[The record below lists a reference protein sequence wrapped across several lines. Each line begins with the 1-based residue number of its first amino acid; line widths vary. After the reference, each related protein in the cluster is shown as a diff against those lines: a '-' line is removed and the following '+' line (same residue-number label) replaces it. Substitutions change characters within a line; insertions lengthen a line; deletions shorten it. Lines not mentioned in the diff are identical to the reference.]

1 MATSPLV
8 VGDRVDD
15 GSGSLGIVRYVG
27 PVATAKDA
35 SALYYGIEWDD
46 WGRGKN
52 DGSVELPSGE
62 QVEHFSGPSGR
73 KLSGHGSPV
82 SYKCSFVKATVFDK
96 TTERSSLLQRLHE
109 RYSNEERYSN
119 SEGGAPSDV
128 VVAGEVGTTLG
139 SEKPI
144 EFVGAKKLSTQQ
156 TLQTIEK
163 ISLSCCQIVELG
175 GQGLGK
181 LAPNLTELD
190 LSRNLFSKWS
200 DVLAITRELPLLE
213 TLILSGNRFT
223 VDEESGKDEE
233 AVFENLKLLVLNQT
247 LLSWENVGKIVT
259 RHFPRLERL
268 LLVDNEYED
277 DQLTAFES
285 TGGWLETLSMLDLS
299 LNRLRSWNQVLQVAG
314 MFVNLSQLFLVGNR
328 IVTLVTDAAK
338 PTAFQKLTTLSLS
351 ENLIDSWTSIDAL
364 NAFPLLDTLRFSK
377 NPLTT
382 QMSLGEARMLVVART
397 DHIAVFN
404 ASPVREKERKEA
416 EQLYLKRILHELAVI
431 GEDKTEQERV
441 LAAHPRFTRLREL
454 YPEISIDQSGNSGG
468 SGSTTGPRKL
478 ASSLIKVS
486 IIPMSMQATS
496 FEPLVKKIPQ
506 QMKVSQLKLLIEMKF
521 GVDVPTQVLSFRTD
535 SRVSAFLCLLNVFVC
550 SDADS
555 FWCSTEYAYAA
566 RRRQRRS
573 ELLRNAEGC
582 TNDAMDGAAGWGKL
596 NTLKW
601 LDINRTEGCTSQAM
615 DAAAEGGFLTVVQWL
630 QHRPESCTS
639 NAFDGATLNNQF
651 EVLLYL
657 CSVRQEQ
664 FTAEAVM
671 QQDTDETT
679 DIVSWVIDRHPA
691 LWPAFWDE

>member
-1 MATSPLV
+1 
-8 VGDRVDD
+8 GDRVDD

-82 SYKCSFVKATVFDK
+82 SYKCPFVKATVFDK

-163 ISLSCCQIVELG
+163 ISLSCCQIVALG

-200 DVLAITRELPLLE
+200 DVLAIIRELPLLE

-441 LAAHPRFTRLREL
+441 LAAHPRFTRLRQL

-535 SRVSAFLCLLNVFVC
+535 SRSMPMLL
-550 SDADS
+550 DDD
-555 FWCSTEYAYAA
+555 
-566 RRRQRRS
+566 
-573 ELLRNAEGC
+573 NAEVSYYG
-582 TNDAMDGAAGWGKL
+582 MQDG
-596 NTLKW
+596 
-601 LDINRTEGCTSQAM
+601 S
-615 DAAAEGGFLTVVQWL
+615 
-630 QHRPESCTS
+630 
-639 NAFDGATLNNQF
+639 
-651 EVLLYL
+651 EVL
-657 CSVRQEQ
+657 VNDNE
-664 FTAEAVM
+664 
-671 QQDTDETT
+671 
-679 DIVSWVIDRHPA
+679 
-691 LWPAFWDE
+691 

>member
-1 MATSPLV
+1 
-8 VGDRVDD
+8 GDRVDD
-15 GSGSLGIVRYVG
+15 GSGSLGTVRYVG

-35 SALYYGIEWDD
+35 SALYYGIEWDA

-73 KLSGHGSPV
+73 KLSGHGSFV

-163 ISLSCCQIVELG
+163 ISLSCCQIVALG

-200 DVLAITRELPLLE
+200 DVLAIIRELPLLE

-247 LLSWENVGKIVT
+247 LLSWDNVGKIVT

-299 LNRLRSWNQVLQVAG
+299 LNRLRSWNQVLQIAG
-314 MFVNLSQLFLVGNR
+314 MVVNLSQLFLVGNR

-521 GVDVPTQVLSFRTD
+521 GVGVPTQVLSFRTD
-535 SRVSAFLCLLNVFVC
+535 SRSMPMLL
-550 SDADS
+550 DDD
-555 FWCSTEYAYAA
+555 
-566 RRRQRRS
+566 
-573 ELLRNAEGC
+573 NAEVSYYG
-582 TNDAMDGAAGWGKL
+582 MQDG
-596 NTLKW
+596 
-601 LDINRTEGCTSQAM
+601 S
-615 DAAAEGGFLTVVQWL
+615 
-630 QHRPESCTS
+630 
-639 NAFDGATLNNQF
+639 
-651 EVLLYL
+651 EVL
-657 CSVRQEQ
+657 VNDNE
-664 FTAEAVM
+664 
-671 QQDTDETT
+671 
-679 DIVSWVIDRHPA
+679 
-691 LWPAFWDE
+691 

>member
-1 MATSPLV
+1 
-8 VGDRVDD
+8 GDRVDD
-15 GSGSLGIVRYVG
+15 GSGSLGTVRYVG

-163 ISLSCCQIVELG
+163 ISLSCCQIVALG

-200 DVLAITRELPLLE
+200 DVLAIIRELPLLE

-535 SRVSAFLCLLNVFVC
+535 SRSMPMLL
-550 SDADS
+550 DDD
-555 FWCSTEYAYAA
+555 
-566 RRRQRRS
+566 
-573 ELLRNAEGC
+573 NAEVSYYG
-582 TNDAMDGAAGWGKL
+582 MQDG
-596 NTLKW
+596 
-601 LDINRTEGCTSQAM
+601 S
-615 DAAAEGGFLTVVQWL
+615 
-630 QHRPESCTS
+630 
-639 NAFDGATLNNQF
+639 
-651 EVLLYL
+651 EVL
-657 CSVRQEQ
+657 VNDNE
-664 FTAEAVM
+664 
-671 QQDTDETT
+671 
-679 DIVSWVIDRHPA
+679 
-691 LWPAFWDE
+691 

>member
-454 YPEISIDQSGNSGG
+454 YPEISIDQSGNSGVVG
-468 SGSTTGPRKL
+468 LRL
-478 ASSLIKVS
+478 AQGNW
-486 IIPMSMQATS
+486 PTS

-535 SRVSAFLCLLNVFVC
+535 SRSMPMLL
-550 SDADS
+550 DDD
-555 FWCSTEYAYAA
+555 
-566 RRRQRRS
+566 
-573 ELLRNAEGC
+573 NAEVSYYG
-582 TNDAMDGAAGWGKL
+582 M
-596 NTLKW
+596 
-601 LDINRTEGCTSQAM
+601 QAM

>member
-15 GSGSLGIVRYVG
+15 GSGSLGIVRYIG

-163 ISLSCCQIVELG
+163 ISLSCCQIVALG

-200 DVLAITRELPLLE
+200 DVLAIIRELPLLE

-441 LAAHPRFTRLREL
+441 LAAHPRFTRLRQL

-535 SRVSAFLCLLNVFVC
+535 SRSMPMLL
-550 SDADS
+550 DDD
-555 FWCSTEYAYAA
+555 
-566 RRRQRRS
+566 
-573 ELLRNAEGC
+573 NAEVSYYG
-582 TNDAMDGAAGWGKL
+582 MQDG
-596 NTLKW
+596 
-601 LDINRTEGCTSQAM
+601 S
-615 DAAAEGGFLTVVQWL
+615 
-630 QHRPESCTS
+630 
-639 NAFDGATLNNQF
+639 
-651 EVLLYL
+651 EVL
-657 CSVRQEQ
+657 VNDNE
-664 FTAEAVM
+664 
-671 QQDTDETT
+671 
-679 DIVSWVIDRHPA
+679 
-691 LWPAFWDE
+691 

>member
-1 MATSPLV
+1 
-8 VGDRVDD
+8 GDRVDD
-15 GSGSLGIVRYVG
+15 GSGSLGIVRYIG

-163 ISLSCCQIVELG
+163 ISLSCCQIVALG

-200 DVLAITRELPLLE
+200 DVLAIIRELPLLE

-441 LAAHPRFTRLREL
+441 LAAHPRFTRLRQL

-535 SRVSAFLCLLNVFVC
+535 SRSMPMLL
-550 SDADS
+550 DDD
-555 FWCSTEYAYAA
+555 
-566 RRRQRRS
+566 
-573 ELLRNAEGC
+573 NAEVSYYG
-582 TNDAMDGAAGWGKL
+582 MQDG
-596 NTLKW
+596 
-601 LDINRTEGCTSQAM
+601 S
-615 DAAAEGGFLTVVQWL
+615 
-630 QHRPESCTS
+630 
-639 NAFDGATLNNQF
+639 
-651 EVLLYL
+651 EVL
-657 CSVRQEQ
+657 VNDNE
-664 FTAEAVM
+664 
-671 QQDTDETT
+671 
-679 DIVSWVIDRHPA
+679 
-691 LWPAFWDE
+691 

>member
-1 MATSPLV
+1 
-8 VGDRVDD
+8 GDRVDD

-163 ISLSCCQIVELG
+163 ISLSCCQIVALG

-200 DVLAITRELPLLE
+200 DVLAIIRELPLLE

-441 LAAHPRFTRLREL
+441 LAAHPRFTRLRQL

-535 SRVSAFLCLLNVFVC
+535 SRSMPMLL
-550 SDADS
+550 DDD
-555 FWCSTEYAYAA
+555 
-566 RRRQRRS
+566 
-573 ELLRNAEGC
+573 NAEVSYYG
-582 TNDAMDGAAGWGKL
+582 MQDG
-596 NTLKW
+596 
-601 LDINRTEGCTSQAM
+601 S
-615 DAAAEGGFLTVVQWL
+615 
-630 QHRPESCTS
+630 
-639 NAFDGATLNNQF
+639 
-651 EVLLYL
+651 EVL
-657 CSVRQEQ
+657 VNDNE
-664 FTAEAVM
+664 
-671 QQDTDETT
+671 
-679 DIVSWVIDRHPA
+679 
-691 LWPAFWDE
+691 

>member
-1 MATSPLV
+1 MAASPLMI
-8 VGDRVDD
+8 GDRVDD
-15 GSGSLGIVRYVG
+15 GSGSLGIVRYIG

-163 ISLSCCQIVELG
+163 ISLSCCQIVALG

-200 DVLAITRELPLLE
+200 DVLAIIRELPLLE

-441 LAAHPRFTRLREL
+441 LAAHPRFTRLRQL

-535 SRVSAFLCLLNVFVC
+535 SRSMPMLL
-550 SDADS
+550 DDD
-555 FWCSTEYAYAA
+555 
-566 RRRQRRS
+566 
-573 ELLRNAEGC
+573 NAEVSYYG
-582 TNDAMDGAAGWGKL
+582 MQDG
-596 NTLKW
+596 
-601 LDINRTEGCTSQAM
+601 S
-615 DAAAEGGFLTVVQWL
+615 
-630 QHRPESCTS
+630 
-639 NAFDGATLNNQF
+639 
-651 EVLLYL
+651 EVL
-657 CSVRQEQ
+657 VNDNE
-664 FTAEAVM
+664 
-671 QQDTDETT
+671 
-679 DIVSWVIDRHPA
+679 
-691 LWPAFWDE
+691 